1 MLMPHQR
8 CAWPILWAGA
18 QVLWRVSGIGAK
30 RGGGM
35 LCPAWV
41 VEKPA
46 PQRDAIR
53 MAVGNDRFRLVRV
66 DDHTDCLHHHA
77 TGLFAN
83 GTW

>member
-1 MLMPHQR
+1 MCQR
-8 CAWPILWAGA
+8 RTRPVFGTRAAILR
-18 QVLWRVSGIGAK
+18 RVGGIGAK